1 MSNLLNRTNGIIG
14 TVVGL
19 ILAIV
24 GIYFFA
30 AGSHHKIGLGLLVVG
45 IIVLAFGVYAYMT
58 SMRAKSR
65 AA

>member
-19 ILAIV
+19 ILAII
-24 GIYFFA
+24 GAFTWFA
-30 AGSHHKIGLGLLVVG
+30 LGHHKLGPAILVVG
-45 IIVLAFGVYAYMT
+45 VIILAFGVYAYMT
-58 SMRAKSR
+58 SAKAKSK

>member
-24 GIYFFA
+24 GVFSFA
-30 AGSHHKIGLGLLVVG
+30 SLGHHKIGIGLLVVG
-45 IIVLAFGVYAYMT
+45 IIVLAFGIYAYMT
-58 SMRAKSR
+58 SMRAKSS